1 MFESLVVYTALLFH
15 CTLGLA
21 SAIEGVALIVGIV
34 GVSSIA
40 IFVCASSTVG
50 AFDFFTGGITPQ
62 MIVDPAV
69 AVIAFQASLSFCSSN
84 PFCTPSMIA
93 VIIGTA
99 D

>member
-1 MFESLVVYTALLFH
+1 MFGSLVVYTALLFH

-21 SAIEGVALIVGIV
+21 SAIDGVALIVGIV

-40 IFVCASSTVG
+40 IFVCASSIVG
-50 AFDFFTGGITPQ
+50 AFDFFIGGVTPHI
-62 MIVDPAV
+62 IVDPAV
-69 AVIAFQASLSFCSSN
+69 AVVALPASSSFCVSN

>member
-1 MFESLVVYTALLFH
+1 MVSTF
-15 CTLGLA
+15 
-21 SAIEGVALIVGIV
+21 GVGV

-40 IFVCASSTVG
+40 IFVCASSIVD
-50 AFDFFTGGITPQ
+50 AFDFFIGGITPHI
-62 MIVDPAV
+62 IVDPAV
-69 AVIAFQASLSFCSSN
+69 AVVALPASSSFCVSN

>member
-1 MFESLVVYTALLFH
+1 
-15 CTLGLA
+15 
-21 SAIEGVALIVGIV
+21 
-34 GVSSIA
+34 
-40 IFVCASSTVG
+40 
-50 AFDFFTGGITPQ
+50 

-69 AVIAFQASLSFCSSN
+69 AVVALTASSSFCVSN